1 MGGIFEGQ
9 FDQKRLLSSLSPV
22 PMSPVAAGD
31 KSFFSPRDTLKALAG
46 RNEAET
52 PRSAP
57 GYATKS
63 SSVNNTATSSPT
75 SVVASGGS
83 SALLADEDAKKQA
96 STALLG
102 K

>member
-1 MGGIFEGQ
+1 MGGFFEGQ
-9 FDQKRLLSSLSPV
+9 FDQKRLLSSLSPA
-22 PMSPVAAGD
+22 PMAPVAALD
-31 KSFFSPRDTLKALAG
+31 NNFTSPRDTMKALAG
-46 RNEAET
+46 RNESGT
-52 PRSAP
+52 PQSAP

-83 SALLADEDAKKQA
+83 SALLAEDDAKKQA